1 MKLTISDDASKWF
14 AEELGLQKGD
24 GLKFFGKGYGT
35 STIQP
40 GFSLGMLVDNN
51 PDRPVAETEKDGI
64 KYYVNY
70 GDAWYFFGYDLEVTL
85 NYETN
90 EPQYNYIKQE
100 D

>member
-1 MKLTISDDASKWF
+1 MTSEGTYETPVPMPGAVSLSL
-14 AEELGLQKGD
+14 EQQGELSP
-24 GLKFFGKGYGT
+24 FY
-35 STIQP
+35 
-40 GFSLGMLVDNN
+40 
-51 PDRPVAETEKDGI
+51 ADGI

-85 NYETN
+85 NHETN